1 MLLFYLLNV
10 YSVYFCSQLLQM
22 SPLISSDSHNRID
35 LIGVVYGSVIAV
47 GISLSVYQLTKI
59 PDQHIGSYK
68 QAIYIGISHL
78 SAIIFALM
86 GEIPFLHGFAL
97 TPGCWERLPF
107 RGKIVIFCAAVAI
120 TMLVVYQLARSL
132 KQKKICR
139 EVLPVVLIST
149 SWFIVWLCVITQD
162 TVYYTHVHH
171 ALFGSF
177 FACLFWD
184 FTSMV
189 DIVANAIFM
198 GIVIEGIDFF
208 GISELHLF
216 IIHNNFPVHMFGI
229 VVVWCVVV
237 VFQCVVVKYTRPL
250 KPLSKSALE
259 MPFIGNEL

>member
-1 MLLFYLLNV
+1 MEINRGSKMLYIV
-10 YSVYFCSQLLQM
+10 V
-22 SPLISSDSHNRID
+22 SH
-35 LIGVVYGSVIAV
+35 V
-47 GISLSVYQLTKI
+47 
-59 PDQHIGSYK
+59 
-68 QAIYIGISHL
+68 
-78 SAIIFALM
+78 SAIAFALL
-86 GEIPFLHGFAL
+86 GEVSFLRHFAL
-97 TPGCWERLPF
+97 TSGCWERLPF

-120 TMLVVYQLARSL
+120 TMLVVYQLARSF
-132 KQKKICR
+132 KRKKICR
-139 EVLPVVLIST
+139 EVWPVVLIST
-149 SWFIVWLCVITQD
+149 SWFIVWLCMITQD

-216 IIHNNFPVHMFGI
+216 IMHNNFPVHMFGI

-237 VFQCVVVKYTRPL
+237 VFQCVVVKYTHPL
-250 KPLSKSALE
+250 KTLPKSALE
-259 MPFIGNEL
+259 MSFIGNKL